1 MFTGADRND
10 YYIFGN
16 MIAYF
21 IVHKGPSPCF
31 FSSTMYQLLA
41 GKPCY
46 PNIADVGDF
55 EIRTQLQMVC
65 FWLFMLHL
73 FLWDSL

>member
-65 FWLFMLHL
+65 F
-73 FLWDSL
+73 